1 MSSTPSSLLQTTT
14 TTTAPSASSAT
25 GAMDAREESTRGSTY
40 DDDSA
45 SREKEATSTD
55 SALGGESTRS
65 VGYKGKALRSWMQLP
80 PEVIRCVQLLSS
92 FFGIFVLFS
101 VFSLPASW
109 CRLAHG
115 MVVLYDFWRCFTP
128 YAHLVA
134 LFGSA
139 YRVWRRSLCLS
150 FSSVFPLA

>member
-1 MSSTPSSLLQTTT
+1 MTT

-101 VFSLPASW
+101 VFFLFLLP
-109 CRLAHG
+109 G
-115 MVVLYDFWRCFTP
+115 VVLHTVWSFYTT
-128 YAHLVA
+128 
-134 LFGSA
+134 FGGVLH
-139 YRVWRRSLCLS
+139 RMHI
-150 FSSVFPLA
+150 